1 MDKVEFRDPL
11 NGRLYEAMQEGD
23 HRVIVGPPEGV
34 VDAMQW
40 PEPFATNLH
49 NALYQRHIYTF
60 REAQTSK
67 GIQGALQE
75 ALQVD
80 VQKLAEI
87 FLNYE
92 TEVGT

>member
-1 MDKVEFRDPL
+1 MEKTEYKDPA
-11 NGRLYEAMQEGD
+11 NGRLYEALKDGD
-23 HRVIVGPPEGV
+23 HVIIVGPPEGLIDV
-34 VDAMQW
+34 LNL

-49 NALYQRHIYTF
+49 NALYSRHIYTF
-60 REAQTSK
+60 REAQNHR

-75 ALQVD
+75 ALQLD
-80 VQKLAEI
+80 VQKLTEL